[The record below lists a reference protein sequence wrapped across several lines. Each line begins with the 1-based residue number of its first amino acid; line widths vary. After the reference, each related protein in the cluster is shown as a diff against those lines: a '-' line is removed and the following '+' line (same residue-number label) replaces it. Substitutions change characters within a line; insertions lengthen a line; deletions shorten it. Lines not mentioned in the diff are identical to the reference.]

1 MAAYK
6 GRADTSHSSPVGETA
21 GLPARP
27 AGPAEPAQPAPKQGR
42 GGRAAGLLMS
52 LAAVT
57 LGVASYLHRDGH
69 IRLGF
74 TVINGERFY
83 AASVPEAVIGFVL
96 AVGAIAIL
104 MDAHRTRPVAWG
116 ATIFAI
122 LGVAY
127 GLSDTIGTGRVIDI
141 AYHSALM
148 ILLLVTGIVLWT
160 GRTSNESPSE
170 VREVNR

>member
-1 MAAYK
+1 MTSNK
-6 GRADTSHSSPVGETA
+6 GRT
-21 GLPARP
+21 
-27 AGPAEPAQPAPKQGR
+27 
-42 GGRAAGLLMS
+42 AGLLMS

-69 IRLGF
+69 IELGF

-83 AASVPEAVIGFVL
+83 GASVPEAVIAFAL
-96 AVGAIAIL
+96 AVGAVAAL
-104 MDAHRTRPVAWG
+104 MGPHRVRPLAWG
-116 ATIFAI
+116 ATIVAI

-148 ILLLVTGIVLWT
+148 SLLLATAFILWL
-160 GRTSNESPSE
+160 GRSPGPIGTSQVKE
-170 VREVNR
+170 VKQ

>member
-1 MAAYK
+1 M
-6 GRADTSHSSPVGETA
+6 TSNK
-21 GLPARP
+21 
-27 AGPAEPAQPAPKQGR
+27 GPADAGR
-42 GGRAAGLLMS
+42 TAGLLMS

-74 TVINGERFY
+74 TLINGERFY
-83 AASVPEAVIGFVL
+83 AASVPEAVIAFIL
-96 AVGAIAIL
+96 AVGAVAAL
-104 MDAHRTRPVAWG
+104 VGPRRARPVAWG
-116 ATIFAI
+116 ATIVAV

-148 ILLLVTGIVLWT
+148 TLLLVTAFILWLWRSPGVT
-160 GRTSNESPSE
+160 GTNQVKE
-170 VREVNR
+170 VKQ